1 MKKPIEIK
9 KEKNLVHPTNK
20 PLSIEELT
28 YELNKAEKGNF
39 ITVQEGMKDFEEWLQ
54 SRESK

>member
-9 KEKNLVHPTNK
+9 KVKNLVHPTNK
-20 PLSIEELT
+20 PLSAQELT
-28 YELNKAEKGNF
+28 DELNKAEMGTF

-54 SRESK
+54 LRENI